1 MDECKDMFD
10 GVIGHM
16 GHRLI
21 REMYK
26 ERSLQFKSLI
36 LYLVQNI
43 HGREETGLYL
53 RAIAR

>member
-1 MDECKDMFD
+1 MFD

-43 HGREETGLYL
+43 QGREETGLYF